1 MSVRVE
7 GLVVRYGERTAVHGV
22 TATFGEGAVG
32 LLGRNGA
39 GKSSILRAILG
50 LVRPAAGTVQFT
62 GRVAGAFASTLRHVV
77 GYMPEREAH
86 LPDATGLEM
95 VSVLGMLS
103 GLPRAQALRRAH
115 EVLYLVGLDE
125 QRYRPVAGYS
135 AGMRQKAKLA
145 AALVHDPAILLLDE
159 PTNGLDPEGRAEMLH
174 VVRRL
179 AYDLGKAVVLSTHIL
194 HDVESVCAS
203 AIVLESGRVVAEG
216 PLAEITGASP
226 SGYLL
231 HVDGPQP
238 AIEAALG
245 SVGSPVAVDDG
256 WRVELPTDLPLERLF
271 AAIAA
276 AGGAVRRM
284 APVRRSLTEAFIQA
298 VARGG
303 TT

>member
-1 MSVRVE
+1 
-7 GLVVRYGERTAVHGV
+7 
-22 TATFGEGAVG
+22 
-32 LLGRNGA
+32 
-39 GKSSILRAILG
+39 
-50 LVRPAAGTVQFT
+50 
-62 GRVAGAFASTLRHVV
+62 
-77 GYMPEREAH
+77 
-86 LPDATGLEM
+86 M

-145 AALVHDPAILLLDE
+145 AALVHDPVILLLDE
-159 PTNGLDPEGRAEMLH
+159 PTNGLDPEGRAEMLQ

-226 SGYLL
+226 LGYLL

-238 AIEAALG
+238 AIEAAIR
-245 SVGSPVAVDDG
+245 SVGSQVAIDDG
-256 WRVELPTDLPLERLF
+256 WRVELPTEVPLERLF

-298 VARGG
+298 VARGW